1 MYTIKQA
8 AVRAGVSIPL
18 LRAWERRYGVVRPER
33 TAAGYRLYDEDAIAV
48 LSTMRRL
55 VGSGWA
61 PSEAARAI
69 RDGEVPADVAESV
82 PPAYAGGSDASPGSR
97 LVDGAAAM
105 STTAVE
111 SALDEIFSRGS
122 YEAIVDRVLMPA
134 LDALGEGWE
143 AGIVDVAGEH
153 LASAAVMR
161 RLTSAYNAA
170 GSPAGRAVLV
180 GTPPGSRH
188 ELGPVAFSV
197 ALLRQ
202 GVPVTY
208 LGTDVPVTS
217 WVDAAR
223 HTSATAVVISV
234 TASTDATP
242 AAAVVR
248 ALRAAMPNLT
258 IALGG
263 RAAAEVPDE
272 TGDGSLLLDRG
283 IVGSAGDLAARL
295 AVPPRRRAT

>member
-8 AVRAGVSIPL
+8 SARSGVSIPL
-18 LRAWERRYGVVRPER
+18 LRAWERRYGVVHPER

-48 LSTMRRL
+48 FSTMRRL
-55 VGSGWA
+55 VGSGWT

-69 RDGEVPADVAESV
+69 RDGSVPADVAEPV
-82 PPAYAGGSDASPGSR
+82 PAAYAGGSDASPGSR
-97 LVDGAAAM
+97 LVDAAAEM

-122 YEAIVDRVLMPA
+122 YEAIVDGLLMPA
-134 LDALGEGWE
+134 LTALGDAWQ
-143 AGIVDVAGEH
+143 AGAVDVAGEH
-153 LASAAVMR
+153 LASAAAMR

-170 GSPAGRAVLV
+170 GSPAGRGVVV

-188 ELGPVAFSV
+188 ELGAMAFSV
-197 ALLRQ
+197 ALRRQ

-208 LGTDVPVTS
+208 LGADVPVTS

-223 HTSATAVVISV
+223 NTSATAVVIGVATS
-234 TASTDATP
+234 ADAAP

-248 ALRAAMPNLT
+248 ALRAAMPTLT

-263 RAAAEVPDE
+263 RAAAEVPNE
-272 TGDGSLLLDRG
+272 AGAGSLLLDRG